1 MHTFDTTL
9 VAGRK
14 PPYHIWTFIV
24 FPTAVAKSWGP
35 GAHPIR
41 GTLAGTPFR
50 GTASRGEG
58 VLRMPVPHQLRDS
71 AGVARGDQV
80 TMTVE
85 IDPDPR
91 PVEVP
96 DELRAVFREHPG
108 LEAEFARLP
117 PAHQRAW
124 ARYVGEAKRPE
135 TRERRADAALTG
147 IRERS
152 FPK

>member
-1 MHTFDTTL
+1 MHTFETTL

-14 PPYHIWTFIV
+14 PPYHIWTFVV
-24 FPTAVAKSWGP
+24 FPTPLAKEWGP
-35 GAHPIR
+35 GAQPVR

-58 VLRMPVPHQLRDS
+58 VLRMPVPHQLREA
-71 AGVARGDQV
+71 AGVQRGDRV
-80 TMTVE
+80 TVAVE
-85 IDPDPR
+85 IDPTHR
-91 PVEVP
+91 PVELP

-117 PAHQRAW
+117 PAHRRAW
-124 ARYVGEAKRPE
+124 ASYVAEAKRAE
-135 TRERRADAALTG
+135 TRERRADAAPKG
-147 IRERS
+147 IREQS